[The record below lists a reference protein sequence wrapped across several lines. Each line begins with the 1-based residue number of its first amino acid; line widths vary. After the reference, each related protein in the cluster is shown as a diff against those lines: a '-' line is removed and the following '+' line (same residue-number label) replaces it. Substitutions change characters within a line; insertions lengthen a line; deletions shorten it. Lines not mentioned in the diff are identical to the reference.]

1 MAARETDDGCV
12 LPQQDLSQEEGNG
25 NDVLVASDS
34 GNTAGCVNGYS
45 RLRALFC
52 CDRMVSSCCSL
63 VRQC

>member
-25 NDVLVASDS
+25 SDVLVASDS
-34 GNTAGCVNGYS
+34 GAECVHGYC